1 MPKIKTGT
9 STFGKASDA
18 PLKLL
23 ADHGCE
29 VELNPYGRTMTKK
42 EAIDFLKDADGLLA
56 GLEPLDREV
65 LESCKGKLK
74 AIARVGVGMDNV
86 DQAAA
91 KELGIPVSNTPDEP
105 AAAVAEMTL
114 GAMLALG
121 RRIPSMND
129 DLHAGKWNKKVA
141 FSLKGATVLVVGYGR
156 IGQAVA
162 KMFEFMGSK
171 VLVYDPAHPEVSL
184 KSLEDGL
191 KQANIVTIHASGKNR
206 IIEKRHLDLLPDGS
220 YLLDA
225 ARGGMVDEEA
235 ILEALESGK
244 LAGCWL
250 DVFQNEPYSGPLAS
264 QPNALLTPHVSSYTS
279 VCREEMEMSAA
290 RNLLRDLG
298 LLEEKAD

>member
-9 STFGKASDA
+9 TTFGKASDA
-18 PLKLL
+18 PLRLL
-23 ADHGCE
+23 AEHGCE
-29 VELNPYGRTMTKK
+29 VELNPYGRKMTKQ
-42 EAIDFLKDADGLLA
+42 ETLDFLKDADGLLA

-65 LESCKGKLK
+65 LESCKNRLK

-86 DQAAA
+86 DQDSAR
-91 KELGIPVSNTPDEP
+91 EFGIAVSNTPDEP
-105 AAAVAEMTL
+105 AAAVAEMTV

-121 RRIPSMND
+121 RCIPAMNNE
-129 DLHAGKWNKKVA
+129 LHAGKWNKKVA

-162 KMFEFMGSK
+162 KIFELMGSK
-171 VLVYDPAHPEVSL
+171 VLVYDPAHPEISV
-184 KSLEDGL
+184 KSLEAGL
-191 KQANIVTIHASGKNR
+191 KEANIVTLHASGKNR
-206 IIEKRHLDLLPDGS
+206 IIEKKHLDLLPDGA
-220 YLLDA
+220 YLLNA
-225 ARGGMVDEEA
+225 ARGGMVDEDA
-235 ILEALESGK
+235 VLEALKSGK

-250 DVFQNEPYSGPLAS
+250 DVFQNEPYSGPLAD

-298 LLEEKAD
+298 LLEEKAE